1 MVDSLA
7 AFGSPRRECAP
18 LLASSALS
26 CPLCQCNTASSVREG
41 KRPLPWLIGSVCFWT
56 LVKCSCSI
64 FSNGYGHSH
73 LECCY
78 GSHQSG
84 CCTAGVGQGA
94 ELYRAKRVR
103 MRACLARRGR
113 RMRTEKKRS
122 RCTGSRM
129 KWIHVS
135 KIWGIGFRKACLST
149 ALRVSGKQLPE
160 PHHLT
165 FCCVK
170 LHVTFST
177 SHQVTA
183 KSFWQQRGAHII
195 SEGED
200 HSEHLTPR
208 GPALWATDTEAKW
221 DRP

>member
-1 MVDSLA
+1 MADSLA

-26 CPLCQCNTASSVREG
+26 CPLCQCYTAASVREG

-84 CCTAGVGQGA
+84 CCTAGVGQDT
-94 ELYRAKRVR
+94 ELYRAKRVC

-113 RMRTEKKRS
+113 RMRTEKKQMHG
-122 RCTGSRM
+122 CTHDVYS
-129 KWIHVS
+129 
-135 KIWGIGFRKACLST
+135 
-149 ALRVSGKQLPE
+149 
-160 PHHLT
+160 
-165 FCCVK
+165 CVK
-170 LHVTFST
+170 NTRHWFPKGLSFNSVTCLWEAACWAT
-177 SHQVTA
+177 LP
-183 KSFWQQRGAHII
+183 
-195 SEGED
+195 
-200 HSEHLTPR
+200 HLLLCKTPR
-208 GPALWATDTEAKW
+208 DV
-221 DRP
+221 